1 MFLAL
6 IQHKVSR
13 FAFINTSFSD
23 LGVLLSRVEDG
34 EKKEKDVLFEI
45 LVSVMLFSS
54 CYHHI
59 HCHDCRKE
67 IVAQTYFL
75 G

>member
-23 LGVLLSRVEDG
+23 LGALFSRVGDG
-34 EKKEKDVLFEI
+34 EKEKKKMFCLKYK
-45 LVSVMLFSS
+45 SV
-54 CYHHI
+54 
-59 HCHDCRKE
+59 
-67 IVAQTYFL
+67 
-75 G
+75 